1 MTPPLAL
8 DPQNPQLVAIP
19 QAVLDRLLAVLEQLA
34 LARDPIE
41 GTTIVPWSYR
51 TVRIDLSVA
60 AAQQT
65 LPALDSQ
72 WIHSVTLVSLT
83 AGATLS
89 LHLGMRD
96 GIPFGGAGLA
106 VGFTLDLDPPQKIAL
121 AVTNA
126 AQAAAVAVLLVGFGG
141 QSVGT

>member
-65 LPALDSQ
+65 LPEIGRA
-72 WIHSVTLVSLT
+72 HV
-83 AGATLS
+83 
-89 LHLGMRD
+89 
-96 GIPFGGAGLA
+96 
-106 VGFTLDLDPPQKIAL
+106 
-121 AVTNA
+121 
-126 AQAAAVAVLLVGFGG
+126 
-141 QSVGT
+141 